1 MSKKCLIILSY
12 VNYPSDQLLYQL
24 TEEADYIICA
34 DGGQMIA
41 RNYNIL
47 PDVVI
52 GDFDS
57 TSIDEKFDCLY
68 ITYPAEKDITDA
80 EASLN
85 HAVEMGC
92 DDVTCYGGIGG
103 RLDHMLGNISILSKY
118 SEKMKLRFLDD
129 RNYLTMVTNGSIVL
143 PKSLRYHYFG
153 VVPLDREARG
163 VTISGAKYQLS
174 NVDMKRASTLGI
186 SNEVSGD
193 AARVSVKKGS
203 LLIARSSDIVDR

>member
-153 VVPLDREARG
+153 VVPYDREAKG

>member
-24 TEEADYIICA
+24 TEEANYIICA

>member
-41 RNYNIL
+41 RSYNIL

-118 SEKMKLRFLDD
+118 SDKIKLRFMDD
-129 RNYLTMVTNGSIVL
+129 RNYLTMITNGSIVL

-203 LLIARSSDIVDR
+203 LLIARSSDIEDK